1 MPKKFLGIL
10 VILAVLVLGAEI
22 VYVSKQNQK
31 PQVELEETRPIL
43 VWYTDPDIQ
52 TYMEETAA
60 QAAAAYG
67 VEIQTELVS
76 DVDYIENISEKS
88 IAETMSGPDLY
99 ITSSSLLEK
108 AALAGLTTTLD
119 GSRFA
124 DSYGEKAFH
133 AVTYG
138 GKVIAKPFYIDTS
151 FLVYN
156 KNVTDQIPETIDDIL
171 TYAENFEMDDTTA
184 DVETIF
190 EWNVADVLEN
200 FMFMGAYTNLGGDDG
215 DDKSQV
221 SLDLDKIGECMAYY
235 QNLNSFFAIDA
246 DTISSQDIMQKFV
259 DGKTVYAVV
268 NVPML
273 AQIDKAVDSDFYGT
287 AALPDLT
294 PDLQARGLSVT
305 NSIVVN
311 PYSVNVSAAE
321 AIASYMTENAAG
333 SLYEMAGK
341 LPAYRKLSEAPTPA
355 WQTVCEAYD
364 EAQETPKIMELSDMW
379 LNLEVTLADIWR
391 GEDASGKM
399 QAFSELLSTRLD

>member
-60 QAAAAYG
+60 QAVAAYG

-124 DSYGEKAFH
+124 DSYGEKALH

-138 GKVIAKPFYIDTS
+138 GKVIA
-151 FLVYN
+151 
-156 KNVTDQIPETIDDIL
+156 
-171 TYAENFEMDDTTA
+171 
-184 DVETIF
+184 
-190 EWNVADVLEN
+190 
-200 FMFMGAYTNLGGDDG
+200 
-215 DDKSQV
+215 
-221 SLDLDKIGECMAYY
+221 
-235 QNLNSFFAIDA
+235 
-246 DTISSQDIMQKFV
+246 
-259 DGKTVYAVV
+259 
-268 NVPML
+268 
-273 AQIDKAVDSDFYGT
+273 
-287 AALPDLT
+287 
-294 PDLQARGLSVT
+294 
-305 NSIVVN
+305 
-311 PYSVNVSAAE
+311 
-321 AIASYMTENAAG
+321 
-333 SLYEMAGK
+333 
-341 LPAYRKLSEAPTPA
+341 
-355 WQTVCEAYD
+355 
-364 EAQETPKIMELSDMW
+364 
-379 LNLEVTLADIWR
+379 
-391 GEDASGKM
+391 
-399 QAFSELLSTRLD
+399 

>member
-1 MPKKFLGIL
+1 MSKKFLGIL
-10 VILAVLVLGAEI
+10 VTLVVLVLGAEL
-22 VYVSKQNQK
+22 VHVSKQNQK

-76 DVDYIENISEKS
+76 EVDYIENISEKS

-124 DSYGEKAFH
+124 DSYGEKALH
-133 AVTYG
+133 AVTYD
-138 GKVIAKPFYIDTS
+138 GKVIARPFYIETS

-156 KNVTDQIPETIDDIL
+156 KNVTDQVPATIDDIL
-171 TYAENFEMDDTTA
+171 SYAENFEMDDTNA

-200 FMFMGAYTNLGGDDG
+200 FMFMGAYTNLGGENG

-259 DGKTVYAVV
+259 DGKTVYAIV

-273 AQIDKAVDSDFYGT
+273 AQIDKAVDSDFYGA

-321 AIASYMTENAAG
+321 AIASYMTETAAD
-333 SLYEMAGK
+333 SLYESAGK
-341 LPAYRKLSEAPTPA
+341 LPAYRKLSEEPTPA

-364 EAQETPKIMELSDMW
+364 KAQEVPKIMELSDMW

-391 GEDASGKM
+391 GEDASEKM
-399 QAFSELLSTRLD
+399 QAFSGLLSTRLD